1 LTAVAQSDPGPDNGA
16 MENSD
21 AADPSTESSAI
32 DTAIDRIATRFP
44 DIDRARIQSLVHESA
59 RSLDGA
65 RVRDFIP
72 VLIEHEVMDRLR
84 AEAAPVPVSEAG
96 LGSTPVDDPRPG
108 DPQRL
113 DPQEVERKSERT
125 GLLYGDLSNN

>member
-1 LTAVAQSDPGPDNGA
+1 

-21 AADPSTESSAI
+21 AADQSPESSAI
-32 DTAIDRIATRFP
+32 DAAVDRIATRFP
-44 DIDRARIQSLVHESA
+44 GIERTRIQSLVHESA
-59 RSLDGA
+59 QSLDGA

-72 VLIEHEVMDRLR
+72 VLVEHEVMDRLR
-84 AEAAPVPVSEAG
+84 AEAAPVPISEAG
-96 LGSTPVDDPRPG
+96 LVSAPVDDPRPG

-113 DPQEVERKSERT
+113 DPQEVERKSEHT